1 MTRLLLT
8 QSKQALLES
17 NRQRVLDVKR
27 QSEQNKQE
35 LADFIQLQREEESK
49 ARYLEKK
56 EQEEKEAYRQY
67 QQEVAVASMRAFIS
81 RQRDSKNESLSKVKD
96 DLRAMKHAHQVFEG
110 SLRKNEAHM
119 EKLAAPRAESK
130 KRRLDSYV
138 KDVPIDNFQTGK
150 AYTDALKLTSAIYF
164 SPCDTGSLLPQTKKQ
179 VGALTKTTI
188 GPSNG
193 KRQIKASQ
201 VISTLQEAYWKFQRW
216 RPDGVS
222 STDLVSTLRRFKL
235 GAPAAQLERL
245 VAEFGIESADSLEV
259 NDFVETGVAIFT
271 IVAPDVLVMGAEGHR
286 RSKSA
291 EPLHGKKALM
301 DLERS
306 CVSSLGSNSGIS
318 FVKSAAIKDDLTL
331 HLAGSLKSRKARER
345 EMAMLAQEALEI
357 KKVREARKAQ
367 AAPSSSAQQGSNPA
381 SLAQEAPRSGALSVG
396 NTGGDNTGPPIST
409 EPRILVALSESPAP
423 SGGFMGPSPAPGLPS
438 HAGGQEQEQTS
449 ASLPAHTE
457 FGSAAI
463 KKGPFAFK
471 KAGAGSA
478 ASSLSTFSSAKR
490 QGALQEEPT
499 ATNLARPATGS
510 TSRPVTRG
518 SRPSSRQTPIP
529 AEPIPAEMIPTET
542 LQAVKEGLMPLTTSG
557 PTPPAVDIAGMSRV
571 QRMKYL
577 REQQQIADAATA
589 STADGGGAPAT
600 DDTQAVPVPI
610 AEPSMFP
617 RNKTRGNR
625 PF

>member
-1 MTRLLLT
+1 MTSVLLT

-17 NRQRVLDVKR
+17 NRKRVLEVKK

-35 LADFIQLQREEESK
+35 LADFIQLQREEESQ

-56 EQEEKEAYRQY
+56 EQEEKDAYRQY

-81 RQRDSKNESLSKVKD
+81 RQKDSKNESLSKVKE
-96 DLRAMKHAHQVFEG
+96 DLRAMKHAQQAFEG

-119 EKLAAPRAESK
+119 GKLSAPRADSK

-138 KDVPIDNFQTGK
+138 KDVPIDSFQTGK

-179 VGALTKTTI
+179 VVALTKTTI

-201 VISTLQEAYWKFQRW
+201 VISTLQEAYGKFQRW

-222 STDLVSTLRRFKL
+222 SADLVSILRRFKL

-245 VAEFGIESADSLEV
+245 VAEFGIEPADSLEV

-291 EPLHGKKALM
+291 EPWHGKKALM

-306 CVSSLGSNSGIS
+306 CISSLGSNSGIS
-318 FVKSAAIKDDLTL
+318 FVKSPAIKDDLTL

-357 KKVREARKAQ
+357 QKVRESRKAQ
-367 AAPSSSAQQGSNPA
+367 AATSSSSAHDSSRP
-381 SLAQEAPRSGALSVG
+381 APRAQDALKSGAFSLRD
-396 NTGGDNTGPPIST
+396 TGGNKTGPVVST
-409 EPRILVALSESPAP
+409 EPRNLVALSESPAP

-438 HAGGQEQEQTS
+438 HAASQEQAS
-449 ASLPAHTE
+449 ASLPAHTD
-457 FGSAAI
+457 FGSNAS
-463 KKGPFAFK
+463 KMGPFAFK
-471 KAGAGSA
+471 KQGA
-478 ASSLSTFSSAKR
+478 ASGLSTFSPATH
-490 QGALQEEPT
+490 QGALHEEPT
-499 ATNLARPATGS
+499 TTNLARPATGS

-529 AEPIPAEMIPTET
+529 AEMIPTET
-542 LQAVKEGLMPLTTSG
+542 LEAVREGLMPL
-557 PTPPAVDIAGMSRV
+557 PTNDPTAGMSRV

-577 REQQQIADAATA
+577 QQQNADAKSA
-589 STADGGGAPAT
+589 STADGGGAPGT
-600 DDTQAVPVPI
+600 DDSQAVPVPI
-610 AEPSMFP
+610 SEPSIFP
-617 RNKTRGNR
+617 RRARGNR